1 MLSFSDSLG
10 YKGIAEKKNIIRFR
24 GLCITIICLCFN

>member
-10 YKGIAEKKNIIRFR
+10 YKGIAEKKHNPLSRVMYYYYF
-24 GLCITIICLCFN
+24 FMF